1 VGVISVAYRVI
12 NGKLH
17 FAEELPKICNKPSY
31 INKASGKVSFKD
43 ILNSQLN
50 KTNSFT
56 ISNHAAERLKSR
68 NINLNEKDMENINSA
83 INRAEDKGCRESAL
97 LYKDTVFITSIKN
110 RTVITAMD
118 KNSSD
123 NNVFTNIDSMVIV

>member
-1 VGVISVAYRVI
+1 MAYRVI

-17 FAEELPKICNKPSY
+17 FAEELPQVCNKLNYVNEIS
-31 INKASGKVSFKD
+31 SKVSFKD
-43 ILNSQLN
+43 TLNNQIN
-50 KTNSFT
+50 KTNSFA

-68 NINLNEKDMENINSA
+68 NIDLSEKDMKNINSA
-83 INRAEDKGCRESAL
+83 INRAEDKGCTESAL

-110 RTVITAMD
+110 RTVITVID
-118 KNSSD
+118 KNSSN

>member
-1 VGVISVAYRVI
+1 MAYRVI

-17 FAEELPKICNKPSY
+17 FAGDLPQVSNEPDY
-31 INKASGKVSFKD
+31 LNRTSGKVSFKD
-43 ILNSQLN
+43 TLNNQIN
-50 KTNSFT
+50 KTNGFT

-83 INRAEDKGCRESAL
+83 INRAENKGCKESVL

-110 RTVITAMD
+110 RTVITALD

-123 NNVFTNIDSMVIV
+123 NSVFTNIDSMVIV